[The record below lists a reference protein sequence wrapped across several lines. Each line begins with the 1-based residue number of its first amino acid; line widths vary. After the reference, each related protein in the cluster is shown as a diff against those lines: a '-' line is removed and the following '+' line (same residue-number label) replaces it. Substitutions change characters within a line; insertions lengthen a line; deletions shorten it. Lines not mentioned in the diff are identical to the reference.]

1 MVTKTIPSKPKPEA
15 KEVDF
20 SNEDTTLTPEQ
31 EKAAREKAKS
41 LTKKLADD
49 KGKLTTD
56 LVSQYLTAIGNFDL
70 LTAEQEVELAQK
82 IESGEKAAV
91 KLHKKQFKDKKGE
104 IRLKRDRKKGAEA
117 KDAFLTANLRLVVAN
132 ARTVSYTHLRAHE
145 TSLHLVCRLLLE
157 KNLQVEH
164 RLHQLA
170 VLEKQYQQHLK
181 QVPLCLRLRL
191 LL

>member
-56 LVSQYLTAIGNFDL
+56 LVSQYLTAIGSFDL

-117 KDAFLTANLRLVVAN
+117 KDAFLTANLRP
-132 ARTVSYTHLRAHE
+132 VSYTHL
-145 TSLHLVCRLLLE
+145 TLPTTMWV
-157 KNLQVEH
+157 
-164 RLHQLA
+164 
-170 VLEKQYQQHLK
+170 
-181 QVPLCLRLRL
+181 
-191 LL
+191 

>member
-1 MVTKTIPSKPKPEA
+1 MPKRYPKKYNNIQPKPEA

-91 KLHKKQFKDKKGE
+91 RASFS
-104 IRLKRDRKKGAEA
+104 KRTWHRA
-117 KDAFLTANLRLVVAN
+117 
-132 ARTVSYTHLRAHE
+132 VSSQQPRAAGG
-145 TSLHLVCRLLLE
+145 SAL
-157 KNLQVEH
+157 
-164 RLHQLA
+164 
-170 VLEKQYQQHLK
+170 
-181 QVPLCLRLRL
+181 
-191 LL
+191 